1 MKPEWILG
9 CAKRRRSSDWRRAG
23 LSGPSKEERRAATPA
38 EEASAGGGEAAVMG
52 GVQNSLFIPLVVH
65 VSTWFDLR
73 LPAKLRRHPS

>member
-38 EEASAGGGEAAVMG
+38 EEASAGGGEAAVM
-52 GVQNSLFIPLVVH
+52 VRSVV
-65 VSTWFDLR
+65 R
-73 LPAKLRRHPS
+73 